1 MGRDY
6 IVYIYL
12 IYMISLTLG
21 QHEKEEL
28 GPLHMQPVMGLE
40 IVLNV

>member
-6 IVYIYL
+6 IVYIY
-12 IYMISLTLG
+12 IYMMSLTLG
-21 QHEKEEL
+21 QDEKEEL
-28 GPLHMQPVMGLE
+28 GPLHMQPVMCLE